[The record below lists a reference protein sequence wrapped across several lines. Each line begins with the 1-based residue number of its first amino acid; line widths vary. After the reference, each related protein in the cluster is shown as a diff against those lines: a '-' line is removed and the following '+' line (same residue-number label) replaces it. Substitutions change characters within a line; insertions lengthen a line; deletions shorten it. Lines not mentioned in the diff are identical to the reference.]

1 MSESDLADLLDE
13 GNSNPVS
20 LIPKGKPFLELIKKA
35 NKQDDV
41 IENSNN
47 EIKFQFGNNNNNSLI
62 KNNTLLKS
70 MNSNFSDSV
79 GYVPNLNAQNSLTNN
94 LGFGKKNTNNYNNNI
109 NIITEKSENNLKN
122 FEDNSNN
129 NFNNDNN
136 NNFNNNINNNINNN
150 NINNNNN

>member
-35 NKQDDV
+35 NKKDDV

-122 FEDNSNN
+122 FEDK
-129 NFNNDNN
+129 
-136 NNFNNNINNNINNN
+136 
-150 NINNNNN
+150 